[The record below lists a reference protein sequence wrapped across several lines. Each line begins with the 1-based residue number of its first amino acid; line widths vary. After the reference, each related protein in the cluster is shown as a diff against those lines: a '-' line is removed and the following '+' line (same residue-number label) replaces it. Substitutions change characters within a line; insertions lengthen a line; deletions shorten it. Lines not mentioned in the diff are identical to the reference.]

1 MSTNTA
7 QLATGY
13 SQPLP
18 EMTAGSVNIS
28 DREFHLLSTLV
39 YEKFGINLT
48 QEKRALLVGRLGKL
62 LRSGGFKDF
71 KAYYDYLLADATG
84 SALDSLINRISTNYT
99 FFYRESEHFDFFSS
113 VVLPELD
120 GRMRREKYRDLRL
133 WCAGCSSGQE
143 PYILAMLLLEYFGK
157 EYGGW
162 KAGLL
167 ATDISAKALEIATRG
182 IYPEE
187 ALDRLPASLK
197 RRYFKKAGQQEYEVK
212 GRVKNEITFRR
223 FNLMNERFPFRK
235 PFHVIFCRN
244 VMIYFDQPTRDG
256 LIRRFY
262 ENMVPEGYLFIGHSE
277 TLGRKQT
284 LFEYVRPALYR
295 RR

>member
-1 MSTNTA
+1 MPTYRA
-7 QLATGY
+7 RPATSY

-18 EMTAGSVNIS
+18 EMPVGSVSIS
-28 DREFHLLSTLV
+28 DREFHLLRTLV
-39 YEKFGINLT
+39 HEKFGINLT
-48 QEKRALLVGRLGKL
+48 QEKRALLVGRLGRL
-62 LRSGGFKDF
+62 LRTGGFRNF
-71 KAYYDYLLADATG
+71 EAYYDYLLADSTG
-84 SALDSLINRISTNYT
+84 SALDSLVNRISTNYT

-120 GRMRREKYRDLRL
+120 GRMKRENYRDLRL

-143 PYILAMLLLEYFGK
+143 PYTLAMLLLEYFGE
-157 EYGGW
+157 EYGRW

-167 ATDISAKALEIATRG
+167 ATDISAKALETATRG

-187 ALDRLPASLK
+187 ALDRLPPLLK
-197 RRYFKKAGQQEYEVK
+197 RRYFRRVGQEEYEVK
-212 GRVKNEITFRR
+212 KEVKNEITFRR
-223 FNLMNERFPFRK
+223 FNLMNDRFPFRR

-244 VMIYFDQPTRDG
+244 VMIYFDQPTRDS

-262 ENMVPEGYLFIGHSE
+262 ESMVPEAYLFIGHSE
-277 TLGRKQT
+277 TLGRKQSF
-284 LFEYVRPALYR
+284 FEYVRPALYR